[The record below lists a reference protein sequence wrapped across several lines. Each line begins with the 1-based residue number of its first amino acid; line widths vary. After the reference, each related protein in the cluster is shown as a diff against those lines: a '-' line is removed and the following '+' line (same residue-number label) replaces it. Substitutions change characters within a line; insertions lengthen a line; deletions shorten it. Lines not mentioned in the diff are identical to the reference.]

1 MLEANN
7 ITESR
12 LYKTHA
18 IQQFIIS
25 CQDGK

>member
-12 LYKTHA
+12 LYKTYA
-18 IQQFIIS
+18 IQQFIIN
-25 CQDGK
+25 CLDGK

>member
-18 IQQFIIS
+18 IQQFIINCLS
-25 CQDGK
+25 YR